1 MSAPQ
6 SVSPRRRSRLLS
18 ASSWF
23 VALALVLTP
32 ALAGCDQASAK
43 KTASSEATTAQT
55 TIEVPDVVGLKGDAA
70 VDALEKAG
78 LTEDPTFKDVDG
90 KESVWKKSNWSVTA
104 QDPAAGEQVAADR
117 EITLTVTHDSAHAEA
132 SAKASASAAAAAEA
146 SASAAAAAAAAAEA
160 AEKAAQE
167 KAAQRRSRPR
177 KQRRN
182 RRRSRRSR
190 HSLRRSRRPTTGTVP
205 RQRPQVRPRC
215 TRATQVTVLL
225 WTATM
230 TGLPARSEYAARGPC
245 GTWPLRASRVLA
257 AIVSAVSRGTR
268 EAL

>member
-1 MSAPQ
+1 VSAPQ

-43 KTASSEATTAQT
+43 KTVSSEATTAQT

-146 SASAAAAAAAAAEA
+146 SASAAAAAEA

-167 KAAQRRSRPR
+167 AQQAEEAAQEQAQEPEEPAQPAQKPQAYYRNCAEAKAAGAAPLYQGDPGYRS
-177 KQRRN
+177 
-182 RRRSRRSR
+182 
-190 HSLRRSRRPTTGTVP
+190 
-205 RQRPQVRPRC
+205 
-215 TRATQVTVLL
+215 
-225 WTATM
+225 
-230 TGLPARSEYAARGPC
+230 
-245 GTWPLRASRVLA
+245 
-257 AIVSAVSRGTR
+257 
-268 EAL
+268 ALDRDHDGVACEK

>member
-1 MSAPQ
+1 MPSRCTRVYPRGVVPLPSPKDPTVSAPQ

-146 SASAAAAAAAAAEA
+146 

-167 KAAQRRSRPR
+167 KAAQEAQQAEEAAQEPEEPAQPAQKPQAYYRNCAEAKAAGAAPLYQGDPGYRS
-177 KQRRN
+177 
-182 RRRSRRSR
+182 
-190 HSLRRSRRPTTGTVP
+190 
-205 RQRPQVRPRC
+205 
-215 TRATQVTVLL
+215 
-225 WTATM
+225 
-230 TGLPARSEYAARGPC
+230 
-245 GTWPLRASRVLA
+245 
-257 AIVSAVSRGTR
+257 
-268 EAL
+268 ALDRDHDGVACEK

>member
-1 MSAPQ
+1 MYPRGVVPLPSPKDPTVSAPQ

-146 SASAAAAAAAAAEA
+146 SASAAAAAEA

-167 KAAQRRSRPR
+167 KAAQEAQQAEEAAQEPEEPAQPAQKPQAYYRNCAEAKAAGAAPLYQGDPGYRS
-177 KQRRN
+177 
-182 RRRSRRSR
+182 
-190 HSLRRSRRPTTGTVP
+190 
-205 RQRPQVRPRC
+205 
-215 TRATQVTVLL
+215 
-225 WTATM
+225 
-230 TGLPARSEYAARGPC
+230 
-245 GTWPLRASRVLA
+245 
-257 AIVSAVSRGTR
+257 
-268 EAL
+268 ALDRDHDGVACEK

>member
-23 VALALVLTP
+23 VALVLVLTP

-146 SASAAAAAAAAAEA
+146 AET
-160 AEKAAQE
+160 AAQE
-167 KAAQRRSRPR
+167 KAAQEAQQAEEAAQEQAQEPEEPAQPAQKPQAYYRNCAEAKAAGAAPLYQGDPGYRS
-177 KQRRN
+177 
-182 RRRSRRSR
+182 
-190 HSLRRSRRPTTGTVP
+190 
-205 RQRPQVRPRC
+205 
-215 TRATQVTVLL
+215 
-225 WTATM
+225 
-230 TGLPARSEYAARGPC
+230 
-245 GTWPLRASRVLA
+245 
-257 AIVSAVSRGTR
+257 
-268 EAL
+268 ALDRDHDGVACEK

>member
-43 KTASSEATTAQT
+43 KTVSSEATTAQT

-146 SASAAAAAAAAAEA
+146 SASAAAAAEA

-167 KAAQRRSRPR
+167 AQQAEEAAQEQAQEPEEPAQPAQKPQAYYRNCAEAKAAGAAPLYQGDPGYRS
-177 KQRRN
+177 
-182 RRRSRRSR
+182 
-190 HSLRRSRRPTTGTVP
+190 
-205 RQRPQVRPRC
+205 
-215 TRATQVTVLL
+215 
-225 WTATM
+225 
-230 TGLPARSEYAARGPC
+230 
-245 GTWPLRASRVLA
+245 
-257 AIVSAVSRGTR
+257 
-268 EAL
+268 ALDRDHDGVACEK

>member
-23 VALALVLTP
+23 LALALVLTP

-43 KTASSEATTAQT
+43 KTASPEATTTQT

-146 SASAAAAAAAAAEA
+146 SASAAAAAEA

-167 KAAQRRSRPR
+167 KAAQEAQQAEEAAQEPEEPAQPAQKPQAYYRNCAEAKAAGAAPLYQGDPGYRS
-177 KQRRN
+177 
-182 RRRSRRSR
+182 
-190 HSLRRSRRPTTGTVP
+190 
-205 RQRPQVRPRC
+205 
-215 TRATQVTVLL
+215 
-225 WTATM
+225 
-230 TGLPARSEYAARGPC
+230 
-245 GTWPLRASRVLA
+245 
-257 AIVSAVSRGTR
+257 
-268 EAL
+268 ALDRDHDGVACEK

>member
-1 MSAPQ
+1 VSAPQ

-146 SASAAAAAAAAAEA
+146 

-167 KAAQRRSRPR
+167 KAAQEAQQAEEAAQEQAQEPAQEPEEPAQPAQKPQAYYRNCAEAKAAGAAPLYQGDPGYRS
-177 KQRRN
+177 
-182 RRRSRRSR
+182 
-190 HSLRRSRRPTTGTVP
+190 
-205 RQRPQVRPRC
+205 
-215 TRATQVTVLL
+215 
-225 WTATM
+225 
-230 TGLPARSEYAARGPC
+230 
-245 GTWPLRASRVLA
+245 
-257 AIVSAVSRGTR
+257 
-268 EAL
+268 ALDRDHDGVACEK

>member
-1 MSAPQ
+1 VSAPQ

-23 VALALVLTP
+23 LALALVLTP

-43 KTASSEATTAQT
+43 KTASPEATTTQT

-146 SASAAAAAAAAAEA
+146 SASAAAAAEA

-167 KAAQRRSRPR
+167 KAAQEAQQAEEAAQEPEEPAQPAQKPQAYYRNCAEAKAAGAAPLYQGDPGYRS
-177 KQRRN
+177 
-182 RRRSRRSR
+182 
-190 HSLRRSRRPTTGTVP
+190 
-205 RQRPQVRPRC
+205 
-215 TRATQVTVLL
+215 
-225 WTATM
+225 
-230 TGLPARSEYAARGPC
+230 
-245 GTWPLRASRVLA
+245 
-257 AIVSAVSRGTR
+257 
-268 EAL
+268 ALDRDHDGVACEK

>member
-146 SASAAAAAAAAAEA
+146 SASAAAAAEA

-167 KAAQRRSRPR
+167 KAAQEAQQAGEAAQEQAQEPEEPAQPAQKPQAYYRNCAEAKAAGAAPLYQGDPGYRS
-177 KQRRN
+177 
-182 RRRSRRSR
+182 
-190 HSLRRSRRPTTGTVP
+190 
-205 RQRPQVRPRC
+205 
-215 TRATQVTVLL
+215 
-225 WTATM
+225 
-230 TGLPARSEYAARGPC
+230 
-245 GTWPLRASRVLA
+245 
-257 AIVSAVSRGTR
+257 
-268 EAL
+268 ALDRDHDGVACEK

>member
-43 KTASSEATTAQT
+43 KTASSEAATAQT

-146 SASAAAAAAAAAEA
+146 SAATSSA
-160 AEKAAQE
+160 
-167 KAAQRRSRPR
+167 
-177 KQRRN
+177 
-182 RRRSRRSR
+182 
-190 HSLRRSRRPTTGTVP
+190 
-205 RQRPQVRPRC
+205 
-215 TRATQVTVLL
+215 
-225 WTATM
+225 
-230 TGLPARSEYAARGPC
+230 
-245 GTWPLRASRVLA
+245 
-257 AIVSAVSRGTR
+257 
-268 EAL
+268 

>member
-167 KAAQRRSRPR
+167 AQQAEEAAQEQAQEPEEPAQPAQKPQAYYRNCAEAKAAGAAPLYQGDPGYRS
-177 KQRRN
+177 
-182 RRRSRRSR
+182 
-190 HSLRRSRRPTTGTVP
+190 
-205 RQRPQVRPRC
+205 
-215 TRATQVTVLL
+215 
-225 WTATM
+225 
-230 TGLPARSEYAARGPC
+230 
-245 GTWPLRASRVLA
+245 
-257 AIVSAVSRGTR
+257 
-268 EAL
+268 ALDRDHDGVACEK

>member
-18 ASSWF
+18 ASNWF

-78 LTEDPTFKDVDG
+78 LTEDPTFKDVDV

-146 SASAAAAAAAAAEA
+146 SASAAAAAEA

-167 KAAQRRSRPR
+167 KAAQEAQQAEEAAQEPEEPAQPAQKPQAYYRNCAEAKAAGAAPLYQGDPGYRS
-177 KQRRN
+177 
-182 RRRSRRSR
+182 
-190 HSLRRSRRPTTGTVP
+190 
-205 RQRPQVRPRC
+205 
-215 TRATQVTVLL
+215 
-225 WTATM
+225 
-230 TGLPARSEYAARGPC
+230 
-245 GTWPLRASRVLA
+245 
-257 AIVSAVSRGTR
+257 
-268 EAL
+268 ALDRDHDGVACEK

>member
-43 KTASSEATTAQT
+43 KTVSSEATTAQT

-146 SASAAAAAAAAAEA
+146 SASAAAAAEA

-167 KAAQRRSRPR
+167 AQQAEEAAQEPEEPAQPAQKPQAYYRNCAEAKAAGAAPLYQGDPGYRS
-177 KQRRN
+177 
-182 RRRSRRSR
+182 
-190 HSLRRSRRPTTGTVP
+190 
-205 RQRPQVRPRC
+205 
-215 TRATQVTVLL
+215 
-225 WTATM
+225 
-230 TGLPARSEYAARGPC
+230 
-245 GTWPLRASRVLA
+245 
-257 AIVSAVSRGTR
+257 
-268 EAL
+268 ALDRDHDGVACEK

>member
-146 SASAAAAAAAAAEA
+146 

-167 KAAQRRSRPR
+167 PEEPAQPAQKPQAYYRNCAEAKAAGAAPLYQGDPGYRS
-177 KQRRN
+177 
-182 RRRSRRSR
+182 
-190 HSLRRSRRPTTGTVP
+190 
-205 RQRPQVRPRC
+205 
-215 TRATQVTVLL
+215 
-225 WTATM
+225 
-230 TGLPARSEYAARGPC
+230 
-245 GTWPLRASRVLA
+245 
-257 AIVSAVSRGTR
+257 
-268 EAL
+268 ALDRDHDGVACEK

>member
-1 MSAPQ
+1 VSAPQ

-23 VALALVLTP
+23 VALVLVLTP

-146 SASAAAAAAAAAEA
+146 

-167 KAAQRRSRPR
+167 KAAQEAQQAEEAAQEQAQEPEEPAQPAQKPQAYYRNCAEAKAAGAAPLYQGDPGYRS
-177 KQRRN
+177 
-182 RRRSRRSR
+182 
-190 HSLRRSRRPTTGTVP
+190 
-205 RQRPQVRPRC
+205 
-215 TRATQVTVLL
+215 
-225 WTATM
+225 
-230 TGLPARSEYAARGPC
+230 
-245 GTWPLRASRVLA
+245 
-257 AIVSAVSRGTR
+257 
-268 EAL
+268 ALDRDHDGVACEK

>member
-1 MSAPQ
+1 VSTPQ

-146 SASAAAAAAAAAEA
+146 

-167 KAAQRRSRPR
+167 KAAQEAQQAEEAAQEPEEPAQPAQKPQAYYRNCAEAKAAGAAPLYQGDPGYRS
-177 KQRRN
+177 
-182 RRRSRRSR
+182 
-190 HSLRRSRRPTTGTVP
+190 
-205 RQRPQVRPRC
+205 
-215 TRATQVTVLL
+215 
-225 WTATM
+225 
-230 TGLPARSEYAARGPC
+230 
-245 GTWPLRASRVLA
+245 
-257 AIVSAVSRGTR
+257 
-268 EAL
+268 ALDRDHDGIACEK

>member
-132 SAKASASAAAAAEA
+132 SAKASA
-146 SASAAAAAAAAAEA
+146 AAEA

-167 KAAQRRSRPR
+167 KAAQEAQQAEEAAQEPAQEPEEPAQPAQKPQAYYRNCAEAKAAGAAPLYQGDPGYRS
-177 KQRRN
+177 
-182 RRRSRRSR
+182 
-190 HSLRRSRRPTTGTVP
+190 
-205 RQRPQVRPRC
+205 
-215 TRATQVTVLL
+215 
-225 WTATM
+225 
-230 TGLPARSEYAARGPC
+230 
-245 GTWPLRASRVLA
+245 
-257 AIVSAVSRGTR
+257 
-268 EAL
+268 ALDRDHDGVACEK

>member
-104 QDPAAGEQVAADR
+104 QDPTAGEQVAADR

-146 SASAAAAAAAAAEA
+146 SASAAAAAEA

-167 KAAQRRSRPR
+167 KAAQEAQQAEEAAQEPEEPAQPAQKPQAYYRNCAEAKAAGAAPLYQGDPGYRS
-177 KQRRN
+177 
-182 RRRSRRSR
+182 
-190 HSLRRSRRPTTGTVP
+190 
-205 RQRPQVRPRC
+205 
-215 TRATQVTVLL
+215 
-225 WTATM
+225 
-230 TGLPARSEYAARGPC
+230 
-245 GTWPLRASRVLA
+245 
-257 AIVSAVSRGTR
+257 
-268 EAL
+268 ALDRDHDGVACEK

>member
-23 VALALVLTP
+23 VALALVLTL

-43 KTASSEATTAQT
+43 KTASSEAATAQT

-146 SASAAAAAAAAAEA
+146 

-167 KAAQRRSRPR
+167 KAAQEAQQAEEAAQEQAQEPEEPAQPAQKPQAYYRNCAEAKAAGAAPLYQGDPGYRS
-177 KQRRN
+177 
-182 RRRSRRSR
+182 
-190 HSLRRSRRPTTGTVP
+190 
-205 RQRPQVRPRC
+205 
-215 TRATQVTVLL
+215 
-225 WTATM
+225 
-230 TGLPARSEYAARGPC
+230 
-245 GTWPLRASRVLA
+245 
-257 AIVSAVSRGTR
+257 
-268 EAL
+268 ALDRDHDGVACEK

>member
-1 MSAPQ
+1 MPSRCTRVYSRGVVPLPSPKDPTVSAPQ

-146 SASAAAAAAAAAEA
+146 

-167 KAAQRRSRPR
+167 AQQAEEAAQEQAQEPEEPAQPAQKPQAYYRNCAEAKAAGAAPLYQGDPGYRS
-177 KQRRN
+177 
-182 RRRSRRSR
+182 
-190 HSLRRSRRPTTGTVP
+190 
-205 RQRPQVRPRC
+205 
-215 TRATQVTVLL
+215 
-225 WTATM
+225 
-230 TGLPARSEYAARGPC
+230 
-245 GTWPLRASRVLA
+245 
-257 AIVSAVSRGTR
+257 
-268 EAL
+268 ALDRDHDGIACEK

>member
-132 SAKASASAAAAAEA
+132 SAKASASAAAAA
-146 SASAAAAAAAAAEA
+146 AAAAEA

-167 KAAQRRSRPR
+167 KAAQEAQQAEEAAQEPEEPAQPAQKPQAYYRNCAEAKAAGAAPLYQGDPGYRS
-177 KQRRN
+177 
-182 RRRSRRSR
+182 
-190 HSLRRSRRPTTGTVP
+190 
-205 RQRPQVRPRC
+205 
-215 TRATQVTVLL
+215 
-225 WTATM
+225 
-230 TGLPARSEYAARGPC
+230 
-245 GTWPLRASRVLA
+245 
-257 AIVSAVSRGTR
+257 
-268 EAL
+268 ALDRDHDGVACEK

>member
-23 VALALVLTP
+23 VALVLVLTP

-146 SASAAAAAAAAAEA
+146 

-167 KAAQRRSRPR
+167 KAAQEAQQAEEAAQEQAQEPEEPAQPAQKPQAYYRNCAEAKAAGAAPLYQGDPGYRS
-177 KQRRN
+177 
-182 RRRSRRSR
+182 
-190 HSLRRSRRPTTGTVP
+190 
-205 RQRPQVRPRC
+205 
-215 TRATQVTVLL
+215 
-225 WTATM
+225 
-230 TGLPARSEYAARGPC
+230 
-245 GTWPLRASRVLA
+245 
-257 AIVSAVSRGTR
+257 
-268 EAL
+268 ALDRDHDGVACEK

>member
-146 SASAAAAAAAAAEA
+146 

-167 KAAQRRSRPR
+167 KAAQEAQQAEEAAQEQAQEPAQEPEEPAQPAQ
-177 KQRRN
+177 KPQAYYRN
-182 RRRSRRSR
+182 
-190 HSLRRSRRPTTGTVP
+190 
-205 RQRPQVRPRC
+205 C
-215 TRATQVTVLL
+215 AE
-225 WTATM
+225 AK
-230 TGLPARSEYAARGPC
+230 AAGAA
-245 GTWPLRASRVLA
+245 PLYQGDPGYRF
-257 AIVSAVSRGTR
+257 
-268 EAL
+268 ALDRDHDGVACEK

>member
-1 MSAPQ
+1 MSTPQ

-146 SASAAAAAAAAAEA
+146 SASAAAAAEAAEA

-167 KAAQRRSRPR
+167 KAAQEAQQAEEAAQEPEEPAQPAQKPQAYYRNCAEAKAAGAAPLYQGDPGYRS
-177 KQRRN
+177 
-182 RRRSRRSR
+182 
-190 HSLRRSRRPTTGTVP
+190 
-205 RQRPQVRPRC
+205 
-215 TRATQVTVLL
+215 
-225 WTATM
+225 
-230 TGLPARSEYAARGPC
+230 
-245 GTWPLRASRVLA
+245 
-257 AIVSAVSRGTR
+257 
-268 EAL
+268 ALDRDHDGVACEK

>member
-32 ALAGCDQASAK
+32 ALAG

-167 KAAQRRSRPR
+167 KAAQEAQQAEEAAQKPQAYYRNCAEAKAAGAAPLYQGDPGYRS
-177 KQRRN
+177 
-182 RRRSRRSR
+182 
-190 HSLRRSRRPTTGTVP
+190 
-205 RQRPQVRPRC
+205 
-215 TRATQVTVLL
+215 
-225 WTATM
+225 
-230 TGLPARSEYAARGPC
+230 
-245 GTWPLRASRVLA
+245 
-257 AIVSAVSRGTR
+257 
-268 EAL
+268 ALDRDHDGVACEK

>member
-132 SAKASASAAAAAEA
+132 SAKASASAAAAA
-146 SASAAAAAAAAAEA
+146 AAAAEA

-167 KAAQRRSRPR
+167 KAAQEAQQAEEAAQEPAQEPEEPAQPAQKPQAYYRNCAEAKAAGAAPLYQGDPGYRS
-177 KQRRN
+177 
-182 RRRSRRSR
+182 
-190 HSLRRSRRPTTGTVP
+190 
-205 RQRPQVRPRC
+205 
-215 TRATQVTVLL
+215 
-225 WTATM
+225 
-230 TGLPARSEYAARGPC
+230 
-245 GTWPLRASRVLA
+245 
-257 AIVSAVSRGTR
+257 
-268 EAL
+268 ALDRDHDGVACEK

>member
-1 MSAPQ
+1 MSTPQ

-146 SASAAAAAAAAAEA
+146 SAKASASAAAAAAAAAEA

-167 KAAQRRSRPR
+167 AQQAEEAAQEPAQEPEEPAQPAQKPQAYYRNCAEAKAAGAAPLYQGDPGYRS
-177 KQRRN
+177 
-182 RRRSRRSR
+182 
-190 HSLRRSRRPTTGTVP
+190 
-205 RQRPQVRPRC
+205 
-215 TRATQVTVLL
+215 
-225 WTATM
+225 
-230 TGLPARSEYAARGPC
+230 
-245 GTWPLRASRVLA
+245 
-257 AIVSAVSRGTR
+257 
-268 EAL
+268 ALDRDHDGVACEK

>member
-43 KTASSEATTAQT
+43 KTVSSEATTAQT

-167 KAAQRRSRPR
+167 AQQAEEAAQEQAQEPEEPAQPAQKPQAYYRNCAEAKAAGAAPLYQGDPGYRS
-177 KQRRN
+177 
-182 RRRSRRSR
+182 
-190 HSLRRSRRPTTGTVP
+190 
-205 RQRPQVRPRC
+205 
-215 TRATQVTVLL
+215 
-225 WTATM
+225 
-230 TGLPARSEYAARGPC
+230 
-245 GTWPLRASRVLA
+245 
-257 AIVSAVSRGTR
+257 
-268 EAL
+268 ALDRDHDGVACEK

>member
-146 SASAAAAAAAAAEA
+146 

-167 KAAQRRSRPR
+167 KAAQEAQQAEEAAQEPEEPAQPAQKPQAYYRNCAEAKAAGAAPLYQGDPGYRS
-177 KQRRN
+177 
-182 RRRSRRSR
+182 
-190 HSLRRSRRPTTGTVP
+190 
-205 RQRPQVRPRC
+205 
-215 TRATQVTVLL
+215 
-225 WTATM
+225 
-230 TGLPARSEYAARGPC
+230 
-245 GTWPLRASRVLA
+245 
-257 AIVSAVSRGTR
+257 
-268 EAL
+268 ALDRDHDGVACEK

>member
-146 SASAAAAAAAAAEA
+146 SASAAAAAEA

-167 KAAQRRSRPR
+167 KAAQEAQQAEEAAQEPEEPAQPAQKPQAYYRNCAEAKAAGAAPLYQGDPGYRS
-177 KQRRN
+177 
-182 RRRSRRSR
+182 
-190 HSLRRSRRPTTGTVP
+190 
-205 RQRPQVRPRC
+205 
-215 TRATQVTVLL
+215 
-225 WTATM
+225 
-230 TGLPARSEYAARGPC
+230 
-245 GTWPLRASRVLA
+245 
-257 AIVSAVSRGTR
+257 
-268 EAL
+268 ALDRDHDGVACEK

>member
-146 SASAAAAAAAAAEA
+146 

-167 KAAQRRSRPR
+167 AQQAEEAAQEQAQEPEEPAQPAQKPQAYYRNCAEAKAAGAAPLYQGDPGYRS
-177 KQRRN
+177 
-182 RRRSRRSR
+182 
-190 HSLRRSRRPTTGTVP
+190 
-205 RQRPQVRPRC
+205 
-215 TRATQVTVLL
+215 
-225 WTATM
+225 
-230 TGLPARSEYAARGPC
+230 
-245 GTWPLRASRVLA
+245 
-257 AIVSAVSRGTR
+257 
-268 EAL
+268 ALDRDHDGIACEK

>member
-1 MSAPQ
+1 MPSRCTRVYSRGVVPLPSPKDPTVSAPQ

-146 SASAAAAAAAAAEA
+146 

-167 KAAQRRSRPR
+167 KAAQEAQQAEEAAQEPAQEPEEPAQPAQKPQAYYRNCAEAKAAGAAPLYQGDPGYRS
-177 KQRRN
+177 
-182 RRRSRRSR
+182 
-190 HSLRRSRRPTTGTVP
+190 
-205 RQRPQVRPRC
+205 
-215 TRATQVTVLL
+215 
-225 WTATM
+225 
-230 TGLPARSEYAARGPC
+230 
-245 GTWPLRASRVLA
+245 
-257 AIVSAVSRGTR
+257 
-268 EAL
+268 ALDRDHDGVACEK

>member
-6 SVSPRRRSRLLS
+6 SVSPRRRSRL
-18 ASSWF
+18 
-23 VALALVLTP
+23 

-146 SASAAAAAAAAAEA
+146 

-167 KAAQRRSRPR
+167 KAAQEAQQAEEAAQEQAQEPEEPAQPAQKPQAYYRNCAEAKAAGAAPLYQGDPGYRS
-177 KQRRN
+177 
-182 RRRSRRSR
+182 
-190 HSLRRSRRPTTGTVP
+190 
-205 RQRPQVRPRC
+205 
-215 TRATQVTVLL
+215 
-225 WTATM
+225 
-230 TGLPARSEYAARGPC
+230 
-245 GTWPLRASRVLA
+245 
-257 AIVSAVSRGTR
+257 
-268 EAL
+268 ALDRDHDGVACEK

>member
-146 SASAAAAAAAAAEA
+146 SASAAAAAEA

-167 KAAQRRSRPR
+167 AQQAEEAAQEPEEPAQPAQKPQAYYRNCAEAKAAGAAPLYQGDPGYRS
-177 KQRRN
+177 
-182 RRRSRRSR
+182 
-190 HSLRRSRRPTTGTVP
+190 
-205 RQRPQVRPRC
+205 
-215 TRATQVTVLL
+215 
-225 WTATM
+225 
-230 TGLPARSEYAARGPC
+230 
-245 GTWPLRASRVLA
+245 
-257 AIVSAVSRGTR
+257 
-268 EAL
+268 ALDRDHDGIACEK

>member
-146 SASAAAAAAAAAEA
+146 

-167 KAAQRRSRPR
+167 KAAQEAQQAEEAAQEQAQEPEEPAQPAQKPQAYYRNCAEAKAAGAAPLYQGDPGYRS
-177 KQRRN
+177 
-182 RRRSRRSR
+182 
-190 HSLRRSRRPTTGTVP
+190 
-205 RQRPQVRPRC
+205 
-215 TRATQVTVLL
+215 
-225 WTATM
+225 
-230 TGLPARSEYAARGPC
+230 
-245 GTWPLRASRVLA
+245 
-257 AIVSAVSRGTR
+257 
-268 EAL
+268 ALDRDHDGIACEK

>member
-1 MSAPQ
+1 MPSRCTRVYSRGVVPLPSPKDPTVSAPQ

-146 SASAAAAAAAAAEA
+146 SASAAAAAEA

-167 KAAQRRSRPR
+167 KAAQEAQQAEEAAQEPEEPAQPAQKPQAYYRNCAEAKAAGAAPLYQGDPGYRS
-177 KQRRN
+177 
-182 RRRSRRSR
+182 
-190 HSLRRSRRPTTGTVP
+190 
-205 RQRPQVRPRC
+205 
-215 TRATQVTVLL
+215 
-225 WTATM
+225 
-230 TGLPARSEYAARGPC
+230 
-245 GTWPLRASRVLA
+245 
-257 AIVSAVSRGTR
+257 
-268 EAL
+268 ALDRDHDGVACEK

>member
-146 SASAAAAAAAAAEA
+146 

-167 KAAQRRSRPR
+167 KAAQEAQQAEEAAQEPAQEPEEPAQPAQKPQAYYRNCAEAKAAGAAPLYQGDPGYRS
-177 KQRRN
+177 
-182 RRRSRRSR
+182 
-190 HSLRRSRRPTTGTVP
+190 
-205 RQRPQVRPRC
+205 
-215 TRATQVTVLL
+215 
-225 WTATM
+225 
-230 TGLPARSEYAARGPC
+230 
-245 GTWPLRASRVLA
+245 
-257 AIVSAVSRGTR
+257 
-268 EAL
+268 ALDRDHDGVACEK

>member
-1 MSAPQ
+1 MPSRCTRVYPRGVVPLPSPKDPTVSAPQ

-146 SASAAAAAAAAAEA
+146 

-167 KAAQRRSRPR
+167 KAAQEAQQAEEAAQEPAQEPEEPAQPAQKPQAYYRNCAEAKAAGAAPLYQGDPGYRS
-177 KQRRN
+177 
-182 RRRSRRSR
+182 
-190 HSLRRSRRPTTGTVP
+190 
-205 RQRPQVRPRC
+205 
-215 TRATQVTVLL
+215 
-225 WTATM
+225 
-230 TGLPARSEYAARGPC
+230 
-245 GTWPLRASRVLA
+245 
-257 AIVSAVSRGTR
+257 
-268 EAL
+268 ALDRDHDGVACEK

>member
-1 MSAPQ
+1 MYPRGVVPLPSPKDPTVSAPQ

-146 SASAAAAAAAAAEA
+146 SASAAAAAEA

-167 KAAQRRSRPR
+167 KAAQEAQQAEEAAQEPAQEPEEPAQPAQKPQAYYRNCAEAKAAGAAPLYQGDPGYRS
-177 KQRRN
+177 
-182 RRRSRRSR
+182 
-190 HSLRRSRRPTTGTVP
+190 
-205 RQRPQVRPRC
+205 
-215 TRATQVTVLL
+215 
-225 WTATM
+225 
-230 TGLPARSEYAARGPC
+230 
-245 GTWPLRASRVLA
+245 
-257 AIVSAVSRGTR
+257 
-268 EAL
+268 ALDRDHDGVACEK